1 MSNQTITTIEIAGL
15 KVTRT
20 DTPYSNEGEIAITLH
35 DSEQETPRIVIER
48 EYTRRR
54 GWRVTIQAGMQT
66 MSTGYAL
73 AWIAIWSH
81 ACGIA
86 ADLETDV
93 IPAPEF

>member
-1 MSNQTITTIEIAGL
+1 MSKQTVTTMEIAGL

-20 DTPYSNEGEIAITLH
+20 DTPYSNEGEIAIALQDT
-35 DSEQETPRIVIER
+35 EQATPRIVIER

-54 GWRVTIQAGMQT
+54 GWRVTIHAGSQSMAP
-66 MSTGYAL
+66 GYAL
-73 AWIAIWSH
+73 AWGAIWSH